1 MGDEIMQMREI
12 EEKDNKTMEQIIKR
26 SLESFDL
33 NIPGTAYFDP
43 QLSSLAQ
50 FYKQQSNAKY
60 WVAVNEQDE
69 VVGGVGI
76 APFGQKTGICELQ
89 KLYITPEAQG
99 IGLSK
104 ELMKVALDFAKEHYT
119 YCYLE
124 TLKKLQAA
132 NFLYIK
138 LGFQQL
144 ERALDGSEHNAM
156 DAWYIKE
163 LS

>member
-1 MGDEIMQMREI
+1 MQIREI
-12 EEKDNKTMEQIIKR
+12 EEKDNQTMEQIIKH
-26 SLESFDL
+26 SLESLDL

-43 QLSSLAQ
+43 QLSRLAQ

-60 WVAVNEQDE
+60 WVAVNDQDE

-76 APFGQKTGICELQ
+76 AAFGQKRGICELQ
-89 KLYITPEAQG
+89 KLYIAPEAQG

-104 ELMKVALDFAKEHYT
+104 ELMKVALEFAKEHYT

-124 TLKKLQAA
+124 TLKKLHTA
-132 NFLYIK
+132 NLLYIR

-144 ERALDGSEHNAM
+144 AKALDESEHNAC
-156 DAWYIKE
+156 DTWYIKE

>member
-1 MGDEIMQMREI
+1 MQIREI

-26 SLESFDL
+26 SLESFNL

-43 QLSSLAQ
+43 QLGSLAQ

-60 WVAVNEQDE
+60 WVVVNEQDE

-76 APFGQKTGICELQ
+76 APFGLKMGVCELQ

-99 IGLSK
+99 MGLSR
-104 ELMKVALDFAKEHYT
+104 ELMKVALDFAKDHYT

-132 NFLYIK
+132 NLLYIK
-138 LGFQQL
+138 LGFQPL
-144 ERALDGSEHNAM
+144 ERPLDGSEHNAM

>member
-1 MGDEIMQMREI
+1 MRIREI
-12 EEKDNKTMEQIIKR
+12 EERDNKTVEQIIKR

-43 QLSSLAQ
+43 QLGSLAQ
-50 FYKQQSNAKY
+50 FYKQHSNAKY
-60 WVAVNEQDE
+60 WVLVNEQDE

-76 APFGQKTGICELQ
+76 APFGLKKGVCELQ
-89 KLYITPEAQG
+89 KLYITSEAQG
-99 IGLSK
+99 MGLSK
-104 ELMKVALDFAKEHYT
+104 ELMQVALDFAKQHYT

-124 TLKKLQAA
+124 TLKKLQTA
-132 NFLYIK
+132 NLLYTK

-144 ERALDGSEHNAM
+144 ERPLEGSEHGAM
-156 DAWYIKE
+156 DAWYLKE

>member
-1 MGDEIMQMREI
+1 MQIREI

-43 QLSSLAQ
+43 QLSNLAQ
-50 FYKQQSNAKY
+50 FYKQLSNAKY
-60 WVAVNEQDE
+60 WVVMNERDQ

-76 APFGQKTGICELQ
+76 APFGQKTEVCELQ

-99 IGLSK
+99 MGLSRD
-104 ELMKVALDFAKEHYT
+104 LMDVALDFAKKHYT
-119 YCYLE
+119 HCYLE
-124 TLKKLQAA
+124 TMQKLHAA

-138 LGFQQL
+138 LGFQPL
-144 ERALDGSEHNAM
+144 ERPLDGSEHSTM

>member
-1 MGDEIMQMREI
+1 MQIREI

-60 WVAVNEQDE
+60 WVAVNEQDD

-99 IGLSK
+99 MGLSK
-104 ELMKVALDFAKEHYT
+104 ELMKVALVFAKEHYT

-124 TLKKLQAA
+124 TLKMLQAA
-132 NFLYIK
+132 NLLYIK

>member
-1 MGDEIMQMREI
+1 MEIREI
-12 EEKDNKTMEQIIKR
+12 EEKDNRTMEQIIKR
-26 SLESFDL
+26 SLESFNLD
-33 NIPGTAYFDP
+33 IPGTAYFDP
-43 QLSSLAQ
+43 QLGHLSQ
-50 FYKQQSNAKY
+50 FYKEQPHAKY

-76 APFGQKTGICELQ
+76 APFGEMEGICELQ

-99 IGLSK
+99 KGLSK
-104 ELMKVALDFAKEHYT
+104 ELMKAALDFAKGHYT
-119 YCYLE
+119 HCYLE
-124 TLKKLQAA
+124 TLKKLETA
-132 NFLYIK
+132 NHLYSK

-144 ERALDGSEHNAM
+144 DRPLDGSEHGAM

>member
-1 MGDEIMQMREI
+1 MQIREM
-12 EEKDNKTMEQIIKR
+12 EEKDNKTMEQIIRR

-43 QLSSLAQ
+43 QLSNLAQ

-60 WVAVNEQDE
+60 WVVVNEKNE
-69 VVGGVGI
+69 VAGGVGI
-76 APFGQKTGICELQ
+76 AAFGQETDICELQ
-89 KLYITPEAQG
+89 KLYITAEAQG
-99 IGLSK
+99 MGLSK
-104 ELMKVALDFAKEHYT
+104 KLMKTALDFAKEHYT

-124 TLKKLQAA
+124 TTEKLRAA
-132 NFLYIK
+132 NHLYAQ

-144 ERALDGSEHNAM
+144 EKALENSAHNAM
-156 DAWYIKE
+156 DVWYIKK